1 MKTLFVGVIVLYSQ
15 ELLVQGA
22 NGQRPF
28 SQLFTGST
36 IELLPELCPV
46 ASERRAEGFRQVA
59 SGEAS
64 KFKRVDL
71 HPLETLQ
78 KYLQVNN

>member
-1 MKTLFVGVIVLYSQ
+1 
-15 ELLVQGA
+15 VQGA

-78 KYLQVNN
+78 KYLQVTNN